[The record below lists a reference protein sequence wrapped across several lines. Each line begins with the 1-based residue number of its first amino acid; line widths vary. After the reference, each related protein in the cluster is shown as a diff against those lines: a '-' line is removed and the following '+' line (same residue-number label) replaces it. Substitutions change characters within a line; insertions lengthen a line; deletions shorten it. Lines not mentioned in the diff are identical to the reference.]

1 MEWFLT
7 DTRTQTH
14 THTCWSHYLYMC
26 SHRSES
32 IIIMQD
38 TCDIRQ
44 WAGGKFEE
52 GGVGGCQ
59 LLRCVSTK
67 ASSRRACA
75 EGLSA
80 GFLGEREGRVHS
92 WVACVGALLSPDEA
106 AHGEGSEGGRE
117 VTGGSRDGLANAD
130 LEHGRLGWQLRPERE
145 AGRWLVRGALPL
157 ARWPCPPPTWV
168 AWWWP
173 FRARCT
179 RGSRCLTCGRSRGHR

>member
-1 MEWFLT
+1 MT
-7 DTRTQTH
+7 YSSGQ
-14 THTCWSHYLYMC
+14 
-26 SHRSES
+26 
-32 IIIMQD
+32 
-38 TCDIRQ
+38 
-44 WAGGKFEE
+44 GGSLRGGGG

-59 LLRCVSTK
+59 LLRCVLTK

-157 ARWPCPPPTWV
+157 AMVATPTTHQGGPTPHPP
-168 AWWWP
+168 WWL
-173 FRARCT
+173 
-179 RGSRCLTCGRSRGHR
+179 GGGHFVHGAPEAPDV